1 MATTTNIVVLAQQSR
16 QGTFVSAP
24 VSIPTTITGI
34 RIYANI
40 ALADKLSD
48 GLTMSLNVERSE
60 DAGVTWL
67 DLAGFGW
74 TSYGAAGYPAG
85 KDGIVNPDPSLS
97 FSPLPF
103 LGQLFRVTTVIPQP
117 LTVGATIALTT

>member
-1 MATTTNIVVLAQQSR
+1 MPTVNTVVLTQQSR
-16 QGTFVSAP
+16 QGTFVSNP
-24 VSIPTTITGI
+24 VTVPSNVIGI

-40 ALADKLSD
+40 ALADKLSV

-60 DAGVTWL
+60 DSGATWL

-74 TSYGAAGYPAG
+74 TSYGPAGYPAG
-85 KDGIVNPDPSLS
+85 KDGIVNPDPSIS
-97 FSPLPF
+97 FSPTPF

-117 LTVGATIALTT
+117 LTVGATVALTT